1 MSPCCP
7 YLAIRLATA
16 ARWFTSAVLAIVLA
30 LSVPLVESS
39 CQSLRAAESEGESA
53 GKATGKAAGPNA
65 ADRLYARELKRVLKE
80 RCYACHGPLKQEAGL
95 RVDSVA
101 AMLKGGESGSA
112 VDRSNPLS
120 SRLLVRVTA
129 ADAAVRMP
137 PEGQPLAPAD
147 IGRLREWLDAGA
159 PAPVNDQPEPD
170 PRDHWA
176 FRPPVRPLLPR
187 PVTLGQAVSRPAPP
201 GPSSPASTPT
211 TLSSHP
217 IDAFVDRELSQRQL
231 APRPEAD
238 RATLLRRVT
247 LDLTGLPPTREELRA
262 FLADTAPNAYERLVD
277 RLLDDPRYGE
287 RWARHW
293 MDIWRYADWHG
304 RRHVPD
310 VWNSAPQ
317 VWRWRDWIVDSLNR
331 DHGYD
336 RMVREMLAADE
347 VAADNPDA
355 AAATGFLIRNWYA
368 LNPNDWMRS
377 NVEHTGKAF
386 LGLTFNCAHC
396 HDHKYDPISQDH
408 YFQLRAFFEPINIR
422 QDRMPGE
429 ADPGPFQE
437 YSYGVLRKIQR
448 LGRVQVFDKSPE
460 APTWFY
466 TGGDER
472 NRVAD
477 RGSMK
482 PALPAVLGGDRVR
495 VAPVTLPATAWYP
508 ALRPEMLA
516 TLLHDFQSQVSSI
529 EQQLA
534 TVRQEVEAAA
544 PPLRAAVAAA
554 ESAVAAADALAASS
568 SAAATR
574 VDEGGLA
581 GRQSLLL
588 RAATGRRAVQQSL
601 AKVPRL
607 ETGAAISF
615 QLRIDEDSHVN
626 FQLAKDLVAGL
637 TASFVG
643 FEQGRIL
650 AYQPGSFTEFVA
662 GTYDWKAG
670 QRRFAVRVRL
680 DRAADRAVLSVESTS
695 DGKKL
700 VVDAPIA
707 LHGWDPSTI
716 ANQGF
721 SFDARPGSVAVVD
734 AVQVRAAPDPAGNS
748 AMLLD
753 CGFEPPA
760 FDDQK
765 DIDGRE
771 GWSVSPFSQSP
782 GTSVVTGSLVDGP
795 RAAARRQLAAAR
807 RALAAQELRVAALEA
822 SRKAIQAERE
832 SVEGRVAADRARHG
846 LAPTE
851 NLEALVRVAS
861 EKFQAA
867 ALRRAEAELMKHDQS
882 LAAAESK
889 PASDATRSKELE
901 TAGKAYAAA
910 RESVA
915 KATAALN
922 DSTQTGVYPPV
933 GPTYTTTSTGRRKA
947 LAEWITG
954 RDNPLAARVAV
965 NHVWLRHFHAPLVA
979 TVFDFGRNGAMPT
992 HPELLDWLAVE
1003 LMESGWSLK
1012 RLHRLIV
1019 TSAAYRRA
1027 SSTGRA
1033 VGAGGPDGFGGP
1045 GGSAAAADPENRWLW
1060 RMNTGRMEAE
1070 VVRDS
1075 LLYLSGRLDPKR
1087 GGQELENSEALT
1099 STRRTLYYSCQPE
1112 IDGKSSFG
1120 MLFDAPEPA
1129 DCYRRTR
1136 SVMPQQSLALTNS
1149 DFVQACSEQLAQQL
1163 AAELASELVNA
1174 PKPMAPESFVRA
1186 AFEQVLGREP
1196 KAAELA
1202 VCLEFL
1208 GEGGAARAAG
1218 LVRILINHNDFI
1230 TVR

>member
-1 MSPCCP
+1 MTPRCPCS
-7 YLAIRLATA
+7 AIRLATTT
-16 ARWFTSAVLAIVLA
+16 RWFALAVLAIALA
-30 LSVPLVESS
+30 LGVSLDEPS
-39 CQSLRAAESEGESA
+39 CRSLWAIGSEVNASGN
-53 GKATGKAAGPNA
+53 AAGQGA
-65 ADRLYARELKRVLKE
+65 ATRLYERELKRVFKE

-95 RVDSVA
+95 RVDSVV
-101 AMLKGGESGSA
+101 AMLKGGESGPA
-112 VDRSNPLS
+112 VDRSNLLS
-120 SRLLVRVTA
+120 SRILSRAAA
-129 ADAAVRMP
+129 ADATTRMP
-137 PEGQPLAPAD
+137 PEGQPLAPAQ
-147 IGRLREWLDAGA
+147 IAHLREWLDAGA

-176 FRPPVRPLLPR
+176 FRPPVRPPLPR
-187 PVTLGQAVSRPAPP
+187 STLPEQTVSRPAPT
-201 GPSSPASTPT
+201 GPSSTASTPM
-211 TLSSHP
+211 TLSVHP
-217 IDAFVDRELSQRQL
+217 VDAFVDRELSQRQL
-231 APRPEAD
+231 TPRPEAD
-238 RATLLRRVT
+238 KATLLRRLT
-247 LDLTGLPPTREELRA
+247 LDLIGLPPTRDELRA
-262 FLADTAPNAYERLVD
+262 FLADSTPTAYERVVD

-293 MDIWRYADWHG
+293 MDVWRYADWHG

-336 RMVREMLAADE
+336 RLVREMLAGDE
-347 VAADNPDA
+347 LATDNPQA

-422 QDRMPGE
+422 QDRVPGE

-460 APTWFY
+460 TPTWFY

-482 PALPAVLGGDRVR
+482 PALPAVFGGDRVR
-495 VAPVTLPATAWYP
+495 IQPVALPAGAWYP
-508 ALRPEMLA
+508 ALRPEMLE
-516 TLLHDFQSQVSSI
+516 TLLQDHLSQALSI

-534 TVRQEVEAAA
+534 TVRQEVEAAV
-544 PPLRAAVAAA
+544 PPLKAAVAAA
-554 ESAVAAADALAASS
+554 ETAATAADTHAAAMADLN
-568 SAAATR
+568 AT
-574 VDEGGLA
+574 GLA

-588 RAATGRRAVQQSL
+588 RAGSGRRAVQQSL
-601 AKVPRL
+601 VKVARL
-607 ETGAAISF
+607 ETGAVISF
-615 QLRIDEDSHVN
+615 QLRIDEDAHVN

-643 FEQGRIL
+643 FEKGRIL
-650 AYQPGSFTEFVA
+650 AYQPGGFAEFAA
-662 GTYDWKAG
+662 GAYDWKAG
-670 QRRFAVRVRL
+670 QRRFAVRVRI
-680 DRAADRAVLSVESTS
+680 DRAADRALLSVESIS

-700 VVDAPIA
+700 VDDAPVA
-707 LHGWDPSTI
+707 LHGWDPAMI

-734 AVQVRAAPDPAGNS
+734 SVQVRAAPDAAGN
-748 AMLLD
+748 AALVFD

-760 FDDQK
+760 FEEQRDL
-765 DIDGRE
+765 DGRE

-782 GTSVVTGSLVDGP
+782 GSSIVTGLLVEGP
-795 RAAARRQLAAAR
+795 RAVAQRQLASAR
-807 RALAAQELRVAALEA
+807 RALAAQELRITALEA
-822 SRKAIQAERE
+822 SLKAVEAERE
-832 SVEGRVAADRARHG
+832 SVAARVAADRVRHG
-846 LAPTE
+846 LASSDHPEQFART
-851 NLEALVRVAS
+851 AS
-861 EKFQAA
+861 EKFRTA
-867 ALRRAEAELMKHDQS
+867 ALRRAEADLLKQDQA

-889 PASDATRSKELE
+889 PATDASRSKEME
-901 TAGKAYAAA
+901 TAGKALSAA
-910 RESVA
+910 RDAVA
-915 KATAALN
+915 KATVAFHDAAQ
-922 DSTQTGVYPPV
+922 SGKYPPV
-933 GPTYTTTSTGRRKA
+933 GPTYSPTSTGRRKA

-979 TVFDFGRNGAMPT
+979 TVFDFGRNGARPT

-1012 RLHRLIV
+1012 RLHRLLV
-1019 TSAAYRRA
+1019 TSAAYRRV
-1027 SSTGRA
+1027 SSA
-1033 VGAGGPDGFGGP
+1033 
-1045 GGSAAAADPENRWLW
+1045 GGSAAVAMDPENQWLW

-1099 STRRTLYYSCQPE
+1099 STRRTLYYSCHPE
-1112 IDGKSSFG
+1112 IDGKSTFG

-1149 DFVQACSEQLAQQL
+1149 DFVQACSEQLVKQFASQL
-1163 AAELASELVNA
+1163 GATT
-1174 PKPMAPESFVRA
+1174 PEVFARA
-1186 AFEQVLGREP
+1186 AFEHVLGREP

-1208 GEGGAARAAG
+1208 GEAGEARSAG
-1218 LVRILINHNDFI
+1218 LVRILMNHNDFI